1 MASYSIR
8 FKPSAEKDLRKLPK
22 AMIPRVIEEIENLR
36 SNPFPRLAVKLESVE
51 RLYRVRVGDFRI
63 VYSVETEPKEVV
75 ILNIRNR
82 REVYRNL

>member
-1 MASYSIR
+1 MASYSVR

-22 AMIPRVIEEIENLR
+22 AMISRVIEEIEQLR
-36 SNPFPRLAVKLESVE
+36 SNPFPRQAIKLESVE

-63 VYSVETEPKEVV
+63 IYSVETELQQ
-75 ILNIRNR
+75 ITIFYIRNR